1 MKTLHKIKLA
11 VGLIW
16 CFIISMNVWAQDE
29 KPEVMLNLRHFTLNN
44 SVQYLQV
51 HGQLKANKKL
61 QPLKDI
67 LVQLYLD
74 SVATGNLIG
83 KIKTD
88 EKGTAQ
94 ATVPVG
100 MGDLWGYSPHHKFIA
115 IANANSKDEET
126 VTEIEVAKSKFE
138 IDTLNEDGTRSVT
151 AKIFS
156 YDNGEWIPAKDV
168 EVKIGVER
176 LGGNLKI
183 GDDETYT
190 TDSLGQ
196 VTGEFKLDSLPA
208 IDSKGNVVLIAKVED
223 NDQFGNLSIEKT
235 VPWGKYYYHVST
247 FGHRSLSA
255 ARFKAPLWLLFM
267 AYSII
272 AGVWAVIIYL
282 ISRIFKIRRLSKND
296 RTRTER
302 ENIMAGNVMAS
313 EQL

>member
-1 MKTLHKIKLA
+1 MKTQIKVA
-11 VGLIW
+11 IGFIW
-16 CFIISMNVWAQDE
+16 CFIISMNALAQDE
-29 KPEVMLNLRHFTLNN
+29 KPELILNLRHFTLNN

-51 HGQLKANKKL
+51 RGQLKANSKL
-61 QPLKDI
+61 QPLKDV

-74 SVATGNLIG
+74 SIGKASLIG
-83 KIKTD
+83 RIKTD
-88 EKGTAQ
+88 EKGVAQ
-94 ATVPVG
+94 TVVPPSI
-100 MGDLWGYSPHHKFIA
+100 GDLWKSSVNHKFIA
-115 IANANSKDEET
+115 IAKANKDEET
-126 VTEIEVAKSKFE
+126 ATEIEVAKSKFE

-151 AKIFS
+151 AKVFS
-156 YDNGEWIPAKDV
+156 YDNGEWVPAKDV

-176 LGGNLKI
+176 LSGNLKI

-208 IDSKGNVVLIAKVED
+208 IDEKGNVILIAKVED

-235 VPWGKYYYHVST
+235 VPWGKYYYHVNT

-267 AYSII
+267 AYSIV

-282 ISRIFKIRRLSKND
+282 ILQIFKIRRLRKTESI
-296 RTRTER
+296 RGER
-302 ENIMAGNVMAS
+302 ETVTVSNILAP

>member
-1 MKTLHKIKLA
+1 MKTLHEIKVA
-11 VGLIW
+11 GGLFW
-16 CFIISMNVWAQDE
+16 CFIISMNVLAQDE
-29 KPEVMLNLRHFTLNN
+29 KPELILNIRHFTMNN

-51 HGQLKANKKL
+51 HVQLKANSKL
-61 QPLKDI
+61 QPLKDV

-74 SVATGNLIG
+74 SISNANLIG

-88 EKGTAQ
+88 GKGVAQ
-94 ATVPVG
+94 TIVPAS
-100 MGDLWGYSPHHKFIA
+100 MGDVWRSSISHKFIA
-115 IANANSKDEET
+115 VAKANPDGKET
-126 VTEIEVAKSKFE
+126 MTEVEVARSKLE
-138 IDTLNEDGTRSVT
+138 IDSLNEDGTRSVRV
-151 AKIFS
+151 KIFA
-156 YDNGEWIPAKDV
+156 YDNEEWIPAKDV

-208 IDSKGNVVLIAKVED
+208 IDAKGNVVLIAKVED
-223 NDQFGNLSIEKT
+223 NDQFGNLSIDKT
-235 VPWGKYYYHVST
+235 VPWGKYYYHVNT

-267 AYSII
+267 AYSIV

-282 ISRIFKIRRLSKND
+282 IFQILKIRSLGKNESIQ
-296 RTRTER
+296 TER
-302 ENIMAGNVMAS
+302 ETVTVPLLAP